1 MTIML
6 GSHKLRQQRLAH
18 PRNDSEAVAAVGEG
32 HRREPLFLSLRH
44 DEVGGFAVATGHVAE
59 DFYTTLRPTMG
70 AAAMRLE
77 AALIH
82 VNKVLF
88 ATKLWQQAA
97 QFT

>member
-6 GSHKLRQQRLAH
+6 GRISSGNSAWRIHAMTVRLSQLWVKVIGASHSFCRCAMMRLVALR
-18 PRNDSEAVAAVGEG
+18 
-32 HRREPLFLSLRH
+32 
-44 DEVGGFAVATGHVAE
+44 VATGHVAE